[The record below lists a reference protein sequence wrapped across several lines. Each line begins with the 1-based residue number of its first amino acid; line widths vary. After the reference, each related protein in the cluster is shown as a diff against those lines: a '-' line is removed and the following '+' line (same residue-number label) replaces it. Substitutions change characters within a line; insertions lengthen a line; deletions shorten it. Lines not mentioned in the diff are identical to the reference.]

1 MQRQAVRIIVIVVAL
16 FLLGLVVTTW
26 FLSRPAF
33 DESLSGAP
41 LDGMEVLPLDA
52 GLTFARM
59 SVNKEVR
66 LLIVRAI
73 ATDGIQA
80 IDVSVALQH
89 QLQDPIV
96 ALGLSGYDELEYVAR
111 RATPQLV
118 KWEELSVP
126 LDPSARHIAA
136 GTNFSAH
143 AKETGIESGPF
154 LFPKLSQPSAWN
166 ATVANQGRLDYEAE
180 LCAVPLTRL
189 TQERPAEFG
198 YVLCNDFTDRWRL
211 VRDVDF
217 DKPMGTTGFTDGKG
231 GDGMLPLGPFF
242 VVPKSDTDFF
252 KKLTLELYLNGRLR
266 QRSSAGQMIWSPQQ
280 IAVAALEGCE
290 QGYESEAGEVK
301 LTDCDSIAGGTLL
314 LTGTPEGVMFSA
326 ATIWSPWAYLRPGD
340 EVVLRA
346 KWLGALVNRIE

>member
-1 MQRQAVRIIVIVVAL
+1 MQRQAVRIITIVVAL
-16 FLLGLVVTTW
+16 FLLGLVITTW

-33 DESLSGAP
+33 DESLTGAP

-52 GLTFARM
+52 GLTFARL
-59 SVNKEVR
+59 SLKEEVK
-66 LLIVRAI
+66 LLIVREITA
-73 ATDGIQA
+73 DGVQA
-80 IDVSVALQH
+80 IDVSYALQR

-96 ALGLSGYDELEYVAR
+96 AFGLNGYDELEYVAR

-118 KWEELSVP
+118 KWEELTVP
-126 LDPSARHIAA
+126 LDTSASHIAA

-143 AKETGIESGPF
+143 AKEVGIEDGPF
-154 LFPKLSQPSAWN
+154 LFPKLSQPTAWN
-166 ATVANQGRLDYEAE
+166 ASVANRGRLDYEAE

-189 TQERPAEFG
+189 TKERPTEFG
-198 YVLCNDFTDRWRL
+198 YVLCNDFTDRWPL

-231 GDGMLPLGPFF
+231 GEGMLPLGPFF
-242 VVPKSDTDFF
+242 VVPKNGNDFSRE
-252 KKLTLELYLNGRLR
+252 LTLELYLNGQLR
-266 QRSSAGQMIWSPQQ
+266 QRSGASQMIWSPQQ
-280 IAVAALEGCE
+280 IASAAMEGCE
-290 QGYESEAGEVK
+290 QVYESEAGEVK
-301 LTDCDSIAGGTLL
+301 LTDCEGIAGGTLL
-314 LTGTPEGVMFSA
+314 LTGTPEGVMFSP

>member
-1 MQRQAVRIIVIVVAL
+1 MQRQAVRIIVIIVAL
-16 FLLGLVVTTW
+16 VLLGLSVTTW

-41 LDGMEVLPLDA
+41 LDGMELLPLDV

-59 SVNKEVR
+59 SLKEEVK
-66 LLIVRAI
+66 LLIVREITA
-73 ATDGIQA
+73 DGIQA
-80 IDVSVALQH
+80 VDVSYALQR

-111 RATPQLV
+111 RATPQRV

-126 LDPSARHIAA
+126 LEPSARHIAA
-136 GTNFSAH
+136 GTNFIAH
-143 AKETGIESGPF
+143 AEETGIEGGPF

-166 ATVANQGRLDYEAE
+166 AAVANRGRLDYEAE

-189 TQERPAEFG
+189 TPERPGAFG
-198 YVLCNDFTDRWRL
+198 YVLCNDFTDRWPL

-242 VVPKSDTDFF
+242 VVPKQDDDFF
-252 KKLTLELYLNGRLR
+252 RKLTLELYLNGQLR

-280 IAVAALEGCE
+280 IAAAALEGCE
-290 QGYESEAGEVK
+290 QVYESDAGEVK
-301 LTDCDSIAGGTLL
+301 LTDCDGIASGTLL
-314 LTGTPEGVMFSA
+314 LTGTPEGVIFNPV
-326 ATIWSPWAYLRPGD
+326 TIWSPWAYLRPGD